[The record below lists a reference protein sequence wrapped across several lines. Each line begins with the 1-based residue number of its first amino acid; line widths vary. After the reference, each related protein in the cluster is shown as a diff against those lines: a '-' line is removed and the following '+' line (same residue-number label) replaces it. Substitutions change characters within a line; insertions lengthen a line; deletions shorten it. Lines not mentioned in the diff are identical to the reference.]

1 MSSLDTHASLHT
13 CPWRDTRPVTSSRGR
28 RLEETELRDL
38 PAPPADSGSGVCAC
52 PMESDLEKGRVRL
65 RFTNQA
71 CAEQWRESER
81 REKGRVVGRKSGIVR
96 EGRGRVIEKASF
108 YPMEQEHCQ
117 KSQASGGRV
126 EHKQRE
132 NFGAAWRAIGSAG
145 VGMDSRY
152 SGPKSHSYVC
162 LICSEGKHGE
172 RNERTTLN
180 GWEDTGPIGNRTVGR
195 TTRPVGHIRHPQ
207 TLYRR
212 WCRVRDFH
220 EGIEILRPCL
230 ILTANCSPY

>member
-1 MSSLDTHASLHT
+1 MSLPSTCRRLLDHVCTHNACRVMRLVPLFWWLWFFWFRRHGVSSLDTHASLHT

-96 EGRGRVIEKASF
+96 EGREVASSKKLLF
-108 YPMEQEHCQ
+108 TRWNKNIARKVKH
-117 KSQASGGRV
+117 QADGWSTNNAKNLEPLGGRLV
-126 EHKQRE
+126 PRVLE
-132 NFGAAWRAIGSAG
+132 W
-145 VGMDSRY
+145 
-152 SGPKSHSYVC
+152 
-162 LICSEGKHGE
+162 
-172 RNERTTLN
+172 
-180 GWEDTGPIGNRTVGR
+180 
-195 TTRPVGHIRHPQ
+195 IR
-207 TLYRR
+207 
-212 WCRVRDFH
+212 
-220 EGIEILRPCL
+220 GILGQKV
-230 ILTANCSPY
+230 ILTSV